1 MPKKTRPWAKYDV
14 GSLGCL
20 LHTALRK
27 ACDSRTSGLAWNA
40 IGAIKE
46 GWTRYL
52 EDCLPSVREA
62 KNGLELLDALHRH
75 TCVGLMAELKK
86 REHQDLL
93 VRLALAQLSM
103 SDWLAIAF
111 VFEEAGGL
119 R

>member
-1 MPKKTRPWAKYDV
+1 MARKKHPWGKLELAD
-14 GSLGCL
+14 LGGL

-40 IGAIKE
+40 IGAIEK

-52 EDCLPSVREA
+52 EDCLPHVQKAR
-62 KNGLELLDALHRH
+62 NGLELLDALHRH
-75 TCVGLMAELKK
+75 TDVSIMAELKK

-103 SDWLAIAF
+103 SDWLGIVYF
-111 VFEEAGGL
+111 FEHVGGL